1 MSDSDPRS
9 RRLPRGRHSL
19 SAREV
24 ETNRRL
30 RLVAAGAVL
39 VAERGI
45 SRVTAR
51 EIAREAGVSSSTLYE
66 LYAGADAVL
75 AAGAELAAVSASG
88 AVAGACMEEEDD
100 GKKLAAA
107 VVAGC
112 EWASHDARSAA
123 LLGLGPAIAVP
134 AIALARERLIQGFS
148 DSLGRLRTE
157 QGAVAHPDLG
167 ALMVAASVTLVS
179 ERAAGMTREE
189 ARGLGRELAEL
200 LG

>member
-1 MSDSDPRS
+1 LSGGDPHG
-9 RRLPRGRHSL
+9 RRLPRGRHPL

-24 ETNRRL
+24 EANRRL
-30 RLVAAGAVL
+30 RLVAAGAAL
-39 VAERGI
+39 VAERGV

-66 LYAGADAVL
+66 LYPGADAVL
-75 AAGAELAAVSASG
+75 AAGAELAAVSVSC
-88 AVAGACMEEEDD
+88 AVRAACTEEEDD

-107 VVAGC
+107 LVAGC
-112 EWASHDARSAA
+112 EWASQDTSSAA

-134 AIALARERLIQGFS
+134 EIAVTRERLVQGFS
-148 DSLGRLRTE
+148 DSLGRLRPE
-157 QGAVAHPDLG
+157 QGNGAPPDLEG
-167 ALMVAASVTLVS
+167 LMVSASVTLVS
-179 ERAAGMTREE
+179 ERATMMSRDE